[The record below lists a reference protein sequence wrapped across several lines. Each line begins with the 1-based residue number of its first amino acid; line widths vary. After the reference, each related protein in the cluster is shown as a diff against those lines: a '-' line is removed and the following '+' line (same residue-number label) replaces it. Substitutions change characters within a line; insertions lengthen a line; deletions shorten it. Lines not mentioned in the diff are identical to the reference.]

1 MRKVIAVNAGSTSIK
16 MAIFDDFALKD
27 GQEKPLAE
35 VRWEKD
41 IKKLTIK
48 FGKYKNVETV
58 PFERHT
64 EAFDYAIKC
73 MQMAGS
79 FRSKDEVM
87 YVVNRAVNGGPNLLS
102 IAPILIT
109 EEVQEE
115 FKRNIDHAPNH
126 NKPALEVSTAAM
138 QAFPNAKHY
147 YMFDTGWHVT
157 MPLKNKAYALPKEC
171 YQDLGIRVYGAH
183 GIVYMDNTRRAA
195 KILNIPVEQVNLILL
210 HFGGGCSLNAVVNGK
225 SIDTTMGHTPT
236 DGMLMASRVG
246 HLDVGAFP
254 DLMKKYGTIENTMEV
269 LTKKSGFKGLT
280 GETDMRNVITLAEN
294 GDEWAIM
301 AIQKFVTEARKNIGA
316 YMAEMDY
323 NVDAIV
329 CSGGILENDRSITR
343 EIFSGFEKAGVI
355 LSNNPMGL
363 TAENS
368 PIQVMVLE
376 ANEELAMTKAVLD
389 LQE

>member
-109 EEVQEE
+109 
-115 FKRNIDHAPNH
+115 
-126 NKPALEVSTAAM
+126 
-138 QAFPNAKHY
+138 
-147 YMFDTGWHVT
+147 
-157 MPLKNKAYALPKEC
+157 
-171 YQDLGIRVYGAH
+171 
-183 GIVYMDNTRRAA
+183 
-195 KILNIPVEQVNLILL
+195 
-210 HFGGGCSLNAVVNGK
+210 
-225 SIDTTMGHTPT
+225 
-236 DGMLMASRVG
+236 
-246 HLDVGAFP
+246 
-254 DLMKKYGTIENTMEV
+254 
-269 LTKKSGFKGLT
+269 
-280 GETDMRNVITLAEN
+280 
-294 GDEWAIM
+294 
-301 AIQKFVTEARKNIGA
+301 
-316 YMAEMDY
+316 
-323 NVDAIV
+323 
-329 CSGGILENDRSITR
+329 
-343 EIFSGFEKAGVI
+343 
-355 LSNNPMGL
+355 
-363 TAENS
+363 
-368 PIQVMVLE
+368 
-376 ANEELAMTKAVLD
+376 
-389 LQE
+389 